1 MGKRHSLKQ
10 IRAQRRA
17 APGCLG
23 FTGCFG
29 GSSHGFW
36 ENLNNFLFAAV
47 NSNEEKS
54 TWNCSASA
62 LRSIINDQVEA
73 MREAGIS
80 AIASPCFGTM
90 RLCGHS
96 VFLKTESYN
105 HRVRFLKSW
114 LYSLSKKGVS
124 VAFTGT
130 G

>member
-1 MGKRHSLKQ
+1 MEQMENVLRLYVLKEEQCHAVLGLLEQKDFVAVLPTGFGKTF
-10 IRAQRRA
+10 II
-17 APGCLG
+17 
-23 FTGCFG
+23 
-29 GSSHGFW
+29 
-36 ENLNNFLFAAV
+36 FLFAAV

-96 VFLKTESYN
+96 VFFKNRKL
-105 HRVRFLKSW
+105 
-114 LYSLSKKGVS
+114 
-124 VAFTGT
+124 
-130 G
+130 